1 MIFLWELFFVFCLVL
16 FSFLLSKITAEFVRP
31 LDFFLFYLFQD
42 VAFIVLANENPV
54 RPLRKIC
61 GCAERKT
68 AAKRKSPHPE
78 PLEKKKRRKNK
89 SHQII

>member
-1 MIFLWELFFVFCLVL
+1 MIFLWELFLFFVL